1 MQNSVTT
8 LQPDP
13 ALQNSAPALAA
24 RQTFLDKY
32 RLPLQLKDL
41 QEIEF
46 VPASV
51 VTRLAMEW
59 RSISLHPP
67 KGVLKLAIEKLYSSI
82 GAKIGPNKEKFY
94 TMVVGKLKRLR
105 LGTKAT
111 LAPSSSEE
119 LEQNWALET

>member
-1 MQNSVTT
+1 MEFNEPPLKLYAVDDTVRMQNSVTT

-59 RSISLHPP
+59 R
-67 KGVLKLAIEKLYSSI
+67 
-82 GAKIGPNKEKFY
+82 
-94 TMVVGKLKRLR
+94 
-105 LGTKAT
+105 
-111 LAPSSSEE
+111 
-119 LEQNWALET
+119 